1 MNAIFLGDRAEDFVL
16 FMQSA
21 NAVGLFES
29 LSRLRET
36 NTKVQLQLCKA
47 KPQLDLAL

>member
-1 MNAIFLGDRAEDFVL
+1 MNAIFLGDRAEDFIL
-16 FMQSA
+16 FVQSA
-21 NAVGLFES
+21 NAVDLFES

-47 KPQLDLAL
+47 QPQLDLAF